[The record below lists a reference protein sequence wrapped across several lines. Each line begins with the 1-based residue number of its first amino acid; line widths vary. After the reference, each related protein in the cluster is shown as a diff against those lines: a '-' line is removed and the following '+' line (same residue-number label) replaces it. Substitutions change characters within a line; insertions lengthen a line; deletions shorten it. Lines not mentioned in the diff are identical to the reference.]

1 MSPTISTSYAPV
13 AEGNPKAP
21 AIQLPDGT
29 VQRSTLLSPN
39 SQCTSYRN
47 GHVNLDTF
55 SPVNENGSFEFDRV
69 LKTGKVFRRV
79 KHKHAFR
86 ASWKPAYL
94 VLRPNLLSVYKDEE
108 TTRLRASIT
117 LSEVTAVASV
127 RSPRSNRQHVFG
139 VFSPSKNYR
148 FQASSD
154 KDTEDWIK
162 QIKGETRMDED
173 EEAFLALSKN
183 GDTAGN
189 NKRRI
194 YDTTDHSDLD
204 HRGRPSSPEIGDSL
218 SPTYQCKRFASPH
231 DHSGNDITSYSEW
244 SDGPV
249 SNNSVR
255 LKSPSIPNQPASV
268 HSDGHSSVPR
278 NESGVLRDP
287 ERVVCN
293 GYLQCLR
300 IKGSMR
306 QWKRLWVVLRPKSL
320 GFYKDEQ
327 ACAANHVIPQEY
339 SAVKVIPMAQ
349 VIDAAE
355 VDPMSRSKHYCLQI
369 IAEEKSYRL
378 CTTDEESLAKWL
390 GSLKSILVARKK
402 LEPAPGAVGPR

>member
-1 MSPTISTSYAPV
+1 MSATMNPSGPASCLSTSDGHA
-13 AEGNPKAP
+13 KTP

-29 VQRSTLLSPN
+29 VQHSSAQLRPTPPTAN
-39 SQCTSYRN
+39 YRN

-69 LKTGKVFRRV
+69 LKSGKVHRRV

-108 TTRLRASIT
+108 ATRLRASIT
-117 LSEVTAVASV
+117 LSEVTAVAPV
-127 RSPRSNRQHVFG
+127 RSPRSSRQHVFG
-139 VFSPSKNYR
+139 IFSPSKNYR
-148 FQASSD
+148 FQALSE
-154 KDTEDWIK
+154 KDAEDWVQRICL
-162 QIKGETRMDED
+162 ETRVDEED
-173 EEAFLALSKN
+173 EALLAMS
-183 GDTAGN
+183 N
-189 NKRRI
+189 NKGKTAAANRPRI
-194 YDTTDHSDLD
+194 DDTTDHSDIEPL
-204 HRGRPSSPEIGDSL
+204 GRPSSPELGTAL
-218 SPTYQCKRFASPH
+218 SPRRLGLHQDY
-231 DHSGNDITSYSEW
+231 SGHDITSYSEW
-244 SDGPV
+244 SDGPS
-249 SNNSVR
+249 SN
-255 LKSPSIPNQPASV
+255 PSIPLRSKPSIHKLPAGASGQ
-268 HSDGHSSVPR
+268 SPPSRDTTRG
-278 NESGVLRDP
+278 NEPGVLRDP

-300 IKGSMR
+300 IKGGVR

-327 ACAANHVIPQEY
+327 EY
-339 SAVKVIPMAQ
+339 SAVKIIPMSQ

-355 VDPMSRSKHYCLQI
+355 VDPMSRSKRFCLQI

-402 LEPAPGAVGPR
+402 METEPAPGAAAPAA